1 MFYVFRKNNLSV
13 LAVTIVLFAATS
25 RSDAGPLSFDRTG
38 SSPVA
43 VNALAELIIEYPPLI
58 FPNYTLLPNHS
69 ESTVDVVS
77 AAAGSIFNL
86 CPTLSSRRGVSNGFA
101 GNALYA
107 YAKSAS
113 LGRSSFSDTSNPS
126 NWIMPGAAESGNASA
141 GGGGLGGSAGQSTN
155 ASPGGGSL
163 GGVGDFGNFR
173 NRPDTA
179 SVPGGGILDPGGTGD
194 APGTPVVPR
203 TPDPDNSG
211 GDDVPIP
218 PDAAPQ
224 DQIQN
229 PEPASLTLI
238 GIGIAGMAGYA
249 WRRKKRQ
256 AKT

>member
-1 MFYVFRKNNLSV
+1 MLYVFRKNNFSV
-13 LAVTIVLFAATS
+13 LAVTIVVLAATS
-25 RSDAGPLSFDRTG
+25 RSDAGPLSFNRTG
-38 SSPVA
+38 GSPVA

-86 CPTLSSRRGVSNGFA
+86 CPTLSSRSGVSNGFA

-113 LGRSSFSDTSNPS
+113 LGRSSFSDTNNPS
-126 NWIMPGAAESGNASA
+126 NWITPGAAESGNASA
-141 GGGGLGGSAGQSTN
+141 GGGGLGGSAAQSNN
-155 ASPGGGSL
+155 ASAGGGGL
-163 GGVGDFGNFR
+163 GGFGDFGN
-173 NRPDTA
+173 RPDTPL
-179 SVPGGGILDPGGTGD
+179 VPGGGILGPGGTGD
-194 APGTPVVPR
+194 DPGTPVVPR
-203 TPDPDNSG
+203 TPDPDVSG
-211 GDDVPIP
+211 VDDVPIP
-218 PDAAPQ
+218 PDAATR
-224 DQIQN
+224 DQVEN

-256 AKT
+256 AKR